1 MNLLI
6 SKLLDWFVF
15 GGTMFFAAGA
25 VAAPE
30 AAAPAASSSS
40 TSAAAPETT
49 SQPAAEPS
57 IADIVKDATSEAAAE
72 LTKPADTTQPAVE
85 AAKPAAEPAK
95 PAAEPAKP
103 AAEAA
108 NPAAEAAKPAAE
120 VNPLDKLG
128 PLPAE
133 KITAA
138 LAEAPPEVQ
147 AFLKDKG
154 LSVETLTANARM
166 AAEGVQY
173 KERFPTLEAADTA
186 LDGAKNFFAIED
198 KFGAIQSG
206 NDPANFNNFMAHLA
220 ELSFERDAQGKPI
233 PDPANPGAFKNDGS
247 IAKLIDN
254 VSGFR
259 DSKIGELAEMMLKAA
274 QTDEAKSYAT
284 DLKGAIEFLGNFVKN
299 GYKMPGPK
307 TEPTKLPP
315 EVQER
320 LDRAD
325 RIERESRERD
335 SNTQTQALNQ
345 KEDRIIDQ
353 TTKAIEPTIKTFLDK
368 TALNDTLKTRITKMV
383 WNELTD
389 QVLKNDLYRR
399 ERDQLSPTAPDYEQ
413 RRVALNKSYMQ
424 ERVVKIIESIVGDL
438 GGPMVDASKARHEKL
453 DSQLDAARM
462 DPKTTGTTPQSHP
475 APATQDQV
483 HAKAMEMAKA
493 ENPNAR
499 EGGPEYW
506 KAVMKLD
513 PL

>member
-30 AAAPAASSSS
+30 AAAPAG
-40 TSAAAPETT
+40 
-49 SQPAAEPS
+49 
-57 IADIVKDATSEAAAE
+57 IVKFDERGRAGNDFAARRRAFDCRHRQRRDQRSRSG
-72 LTKPADTTQPAVE
+72 THQAADTTQPAVE
-85 AAKPAAEPAK
+85 AAKPAPASE
-95 PAAEPAKP
+95 ARSRTGEA

-233 PDPANPGAFKNDGS
+233 PDPANP
-247 IAKLIDN
+247 
-254 VSGFR
+254 
-259 DSKIGELAEMMLKAA
+259 
-274 QTDEAKSYAT
+274 
-284 DLKGAIEFLGNFVKN
+284 
-299 GYKMPGPK
+299 
-307 TEPTKLPP
+307 EPSRTTA
-315 EVQER
+315 R
-320 LDRAD
+320 LQ
-325 RIERESRERD
+325 
-335 SNTQTQALNQ
+335 N
-345 KEDRIIDQ
+345 
-353 TTKAIEPTIKTFLDK
+353 
-368 TALNDTLKTRITKMV
+368 
-383 WNELTD
+383 
-389 QVLKNDLYRR
+389 
-399 ERDQLSPTAPDYEQ
+399 
-413 RRVALNKSYMQ
+413 
-424 ERVVKIIESIVGDL
+424 
-438 GGPMVDASKARHEKL
+438 
-453 DSQLDAARM
+453 
-462 DPKTTGTTPQSHP
+462 
-475 APATQDQV
+475 
-483 HAKAMEMAKA
+483 
-493 ENPNAR
+493 
-499 EGGPEYW
+499 
-506 KAVMKLD
+506 
-513 PL
+513 